1 MPKFEVWHP
10 VFRPLMGVPM
20 ACKLHRSRGW
30 DNTVRMVDV
39 KAVQISAVFT
49 KRSRFKM
56 LHRIQHLLRLH
67 AEAVS

>member
-1 MPKFEVWHP
+1 
-10 VFRPLMGVPM
+10 M

-30 DNTVRMVDV
+30 DNMVRMVDA

-49 KRSRFKM
+49 KKSRFKK
-56 LHRIQHLLRLH
+56 LHIHHHLRLH